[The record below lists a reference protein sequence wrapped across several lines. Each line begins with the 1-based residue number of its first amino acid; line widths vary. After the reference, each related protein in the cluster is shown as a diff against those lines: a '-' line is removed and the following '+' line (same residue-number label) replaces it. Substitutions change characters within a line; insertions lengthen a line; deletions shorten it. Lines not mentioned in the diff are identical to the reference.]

1 MSVSGFQNG
10 LPMLKLYRGLDDLD
24 KGLVALNKCQLAESI
39 AGASH
44 WFFYLQSKGKLQ
56 VNT

>member
-1 MSVSGFQNG
+1 
-10 LPMLKLYRGLDDLD
+10 MLKLYRGLDDLD